1 MATLASVR
9 RLLSE
14 AITLRPF
21 SSRLKCL
28 TNTWLSSKRDKR
40 RHLCIELTREL
51 RKIRLRARLP
61 LLVEGTRVSE
71 AVIGSEAA
79 IGAA

>member
-1 MATLASVR
+1 M
-9 RLLSE
+9 
-14 AITLRPF
+14 
-21 SSRLKCL
+21 

-79 IGAA
+79 IGAAQSIEGEAVLFWVRGPRYEERCD

>member
-1 MATLASVR
+1 MATLVSVR

-28 TNTWLSSKRDKR
+28 KNTRLSSRRDKR
-40 RHLCIELTREL
+40 RHLCIELIREL
-51 RKIRLRARLP
+51 RKIRLRARLL
-61 LLVEGTRVSE
+61 LLVEGIRVSE